1 MKIHDERTDYLLNE
15 SINPSD
21 LLESPFEQFKIW
33 YQTAL
38 TKVNKDPNAM
48 LLSTY
53 DGKTPRGRIVLLKE
67 LDDKGFVFFSN
78 YESDK
83 AKELEANPNASL
95 TFFWSLLERQVRV
108 EGKIERTSAEDSDAY
123 FLSRPLGSRL
133 GAWASPQSKK
143 IESKEWLKKEVENYK
158 KKFNVQDIQ
167 RPENWGGF
175 RLIPTYFEYW
185 QGASSRLHDRI
196 SYELENGIWVKNRL
210 AP

>member
-15 SINPSD
+15 PINPKD
-21 LLESPFEQFKIW
+21 LKDSPFEQFKIW

-38 TKVNKDPNAM
+38 SKINKDPNAM

-67 LDDKGFVFFSN
+67 LDEKGFVFFSN

-83 AKELEANPNASL
+83 SKEIDSHPNASI
-95 TFFWSLLERQVRV
+95 TFFWSTLERQVRI
-108 EGKIERTSAEDSDAY
+108 EGKIERTSSQDSDAY

-143 IESKEWLKKEVENYK
+143 IESREWLINEVENYK
-158 KKFNVQDIQ
+158 NKFGEQDIQ

-175 RLIPTYFEYW
+175 RLIPNYFEYW

-196 SYELENGIWVKNRL
+196 SYEPENGFWIKNRL